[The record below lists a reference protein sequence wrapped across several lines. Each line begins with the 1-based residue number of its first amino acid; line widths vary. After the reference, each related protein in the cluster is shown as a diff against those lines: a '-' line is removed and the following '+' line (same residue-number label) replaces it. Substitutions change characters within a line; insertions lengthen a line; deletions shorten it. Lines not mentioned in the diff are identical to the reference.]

1 MLLRVVFVL
10 SCCNL
15 SLRISILKI
24 FIEKLIFIK
33 RAYNMINHRMHFD
46 DTIAIL
52 VQSNISVV
60 GSNFI
65 QNSFLID
72 FNSGAF

>member
-1 MLLRVVFVL
+1 
-10 SCCNL
+10 
-15 SLRISILKI
+15 
-24 FIEKLIFIK
+24 
-33 RAYNMINHRMHFD
+33 MINHRMHFD

-72 FNSGAF
+72 LNSGAF